1 MIDSIDFE
9 TGLAPQKSDEYVTEK
24 VRQMV
29 ASGEFEPSERL
40 TETLLS
46 KKLNLSRTPVRAA
59 LKVLAAEGVLIKRNG
74 RGYQV
79 RSFSKKDNIDAM
91 SVRSVLEAQAAKELA
106 MKGLSREVEERF
118 DKSLSMSEAVIKRGL
133 IDAEALKAFSLSN
146 TIFHLTIIQAS
157 GNVFLEDCLARLSV
171 LPGAET
177 GAVHTAGDVSWS
189 LARLVVSHDQHVILK
204 SAMAQGQASRA
215 FFLMQ
220 EHVSAS
226 FEYHDL
232 FARGV
237 SGVQ

>member
-9 TGLAPQKSDEYVTEK
+9 AGLVAQKSDEYVTEK

>member
-29 ASGEFEPSERL
+29 ASGEFDPSERL

-106 MKGLSREVEERF
+106 MKGLSREVEDRF
-118 DKSLSMSEAVIKRGL
+118 DKSLSMSEAVINRGL

-157 GNVFLEDCLARLSV
+157 ENVFLEDCLARLSV

>member
-29 ASGEFEPSERL
+29 ASGEFDPSVCL
-40 TETLLS
+40 TETLLRN
-46 KKLNLSRTPVRAA
+46 KLNLSRTPVRAA

-79 RSFSKKDNIDAM
+79 RSFSKQDNIDAM

-118 DKSLSMSEAVIKRGL
+118 DKSLSMSEAVINRGL

-232 FARGV
+232 FAR
-237 SGVQ
+237 